1 MGTAVALIVEIAP
14 PELLPDLV
22 RCLSEHG
29 CLTHSV
35 GDGVCRIV
43 HPQAFDAAEEL
54 YEVNFFVRAWQAGS
68 GVEATV
74 SPDV

>member
-1 MGTAVALIVEIAP
+1 VALIVEIGV
-14 PELLPDLV
+14 PELLPELV
-22 RCLSEHG
+22 KSLSEHG

-54 YEVNFFVRAWQAGS
+54 YEVHFFVRAWQARN

-74 SPDV
+74 SPDA